1 MTDERCATCA
11 YQTEKWK
18 VCTNKRKTSKINQE
32 LLKEK
37 GFCHDYMGKSVL
49 FSNRKATRY
58 MYDIFVSEIL
68 EKERES
74 AEEARK
80 SIEKLE
86 KEQAEKDRMKLRKE
100 CTINGKFSY
109 LELMR
114 AHLNLGGFGEIIN
127 DSKRI
132 LESVAKS

>member
-1 MTDERCATCA
+1 MDKSCDTCA
-11 YQTEKWK
+11 YQTSRWK
-18 VCTNKRKTSKINQE
+18 VCTNRRKNAEVNQE

-37 GFCHDYMGKSVL
+37 GYYRDYIEKSVL
-49 FSNRKATRY
+49 FSDFKATRY
-58 MYDIFVSEIL
+58 MYDIFVSEII

-80 SIEKLE
+80 IIEKLE
-86 KEQAEKDRMKLRKE
+86 KEQAEKDILKLREE
-100 CTINGKFSY
+100 CTINGKFSC

-114 AHLNLGGFGEIIN
+114 AHLSLGGFGEIIN

-132 LESVAKS
+132 S